1 MPPRH
6 ATQFPECVLQ
16 TVGERLERLRR
27 TQRHRLP
34 VRVGEYEVV
43 HHVIELLAG
52 DRDVQRVHV
61 GEVGGREIAGVV
73 DLAEHDG
80 LPRPMRRPPL
90 PHATLEGA
98 AMRIEELAR
107 VLATQPIEERL
118 GKQPRLGFE
127 PLLDRGPDRREW
139 IGPRAVSPRHG
150 RLLPRAG
157 QLAVIAVLTGGLVT
171 HACSPGRRGQG
182 RS

>member
-1 MPPRH
+1 MPSRH
-6 ATQFPECVLQ
+6 AAQFPQRILQ

-34 VRVGEYEVV
+34 VRVGEHEVV
-43 HHVIELLAG
+43 DHVIESLAG

-61 GEVGGREIAGVV
+61 CEIGGREIAGIV

-80 LPRPMRRPPL
+80 LPRSMRRPPL
-90 PHATLEGA
+90 PHAAFKGA

-107 VLATQPIEERL
+107 VLATQPVEERL
-118 GKQPRLGFE
+118 GEQSRLGLE
-127 PLLDRGPDRREW
+127 PLLDCGPDRRKR
-139 IGPRAVSPRHG
+139 IGPCAVRPRHG

-157 QLAVIAVLTGGLVT
+157 QLAVSAVLTGGLVA
-171 HACSPGRRGQG
+171 HACSPGRQGQG